1 MRIRSKA
8 FLLCLVLAVGLFAT
22 ACPER
27 TTIGKIEANPSK
39 YVGKDT
45 AIAGRVTNSYGV
57 GVLGGI
63 YKVEDDT
70 GSIWVVSNRGVPSK
84 GALVGVRGEVQNG
97 VNYAGKNYGLGMI
110 EKDRK
115 IR

>member
-1 MRIRSKA
+1 MKIGTKA
-8 FLLCLVLAVGLFAT
+8 FLLSLVLTIGLLAT
-22 ACPER
+22 ACPQR

-45 AIAGRVTNSYGV
+45 AIAGRVTNSYGI

-63 YKVEDDT
+63 YKVEDDS
-70 GSIWVVSNRGVPSK
+70 GSIWVVSQRGVPSK

-97 VNYAGKNYGLGMI
+97 VNYSGKNYGLGMI

-115 IR
+115 IK